1 MTNQTMHS
9 LSVIIPNYNG
19 RHLLEA
25 YLPSVIT
32 ALQQSGSVYEIII
45 VDDCSKDG
53 SITFLE
59 EHYPGILLQ
68 ANPENKGFSY
78 TCNKGIA
85 IARYELCLLLNSDVK
100 LDPDYFSHQFAYF
113 DKDDTFGVMGRIMS
127 ADGSRIEDAARIL
140 FYQGCRLK
148 ANRFYY
154 STAPGDD
161 QVYTAYL
168 SGANALISTKKLRE
182 LGGFDEIYSPFSSE
196 DSDLST
202 RAWLLG
208 WKCYY
213 EHRSVC
219 YHQVSGSTKTQIK
232 SDFIKKIYYRNRF
245 VFHRIHLEGFRA
257 FIWPFYL
264 LLLEVLPK
272 LLSGNFW
279 VLESYTD
286 YLKLGDAVKSS
297 KSLFKSM
304 KQKYHSNLRISDIM
318 NTINMSISSKSIKRL

>member
-1 MTNQTMHS
+1 MKYS

-32 ALQQSGSVYEIII
+32 ALENSGATHELII

-53 SITFLE
+53 STAFIRQY
-59 EHYPGILLQ
+59 YPDALLLV
-68 ANPENKGFSY
+68 NLGNKGFSH
-78 TCNKGIA
+78 TCNRGIHA
-85 IARYELCLLLNSDVK
+85 ARYNLCLLLNSDVR
-100 LDPDYFSHQFAYF
+100 LEPDYFLHQFSYF
-113 DKDDTFGVMGRIMS
+113 DRPDTFGVMGRIMS
-127 ADGSRIEDAARIL
+127 ADGTHIEDAARIL

-154 STAPGDD
+154 STDPGDEK
-161 QVYTAYL
+161 VYTAYL
-168 SGANALISTKKLRE
+168 SGANALINTEKLRE

-219 YHQVSGSTKTQIK
+219 YHQVSGSTRTQIK

-245 VFHRIHLEGFRA
+245 IFHHLYLEGFRA
-257 FIWPFYL
+257 LLWPAYL
-264 LLLEVLPK
+264 LLIEVLPK
-272 LLSGNFW
+272 LLTGNIW
-279 VLESYTD
+279 VLESYTA
-286 YLKLGDAVKSS
+286 YLKLSDAITAS
-297 KSLFKSM
+297 KSRLTRLRE
-304 KQKYHSNLRISDIM
+304 KYRSPLKISDIIG
-318 NTINMSISSKSIKRL
+318 TIDGSISSKKVKRL